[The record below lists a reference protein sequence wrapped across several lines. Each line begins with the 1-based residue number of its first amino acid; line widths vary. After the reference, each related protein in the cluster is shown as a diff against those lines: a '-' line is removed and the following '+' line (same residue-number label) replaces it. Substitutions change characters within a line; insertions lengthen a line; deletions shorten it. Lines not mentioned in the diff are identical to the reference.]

1 MNNIEHRSRISSA
14 SILNACAVALALA
27 CLLLATGC
35 DKLKARDNLNKG
47 VQAYKSARF
56 ETAIDYFKKAV
67 QLDPGL
73 VNARLYLATAYSQ
86 QYIPGADTPE
96 NNQFAQQAIDVYK
109 QILSGDTTKEQKLMA
124 LKGMASLYFG
134 MKKMDDAKQ
143 YHQQVLQLDPNDPD
157 TYYSIGVIDWTE
169 TYHDAAELKSK
180 EGLKVDDDIVKD
192 RKLAKL
198 CQAVKEKNEAKVNEG
213 IQMLNKALELRKD
226 YDDAM
231 AYLNLM
237 YRRKADIECGDEGAR
252 EADIKTA
259 QEWVDKTLQTKKEKA
274 ERAAGPGGITAE
286 PTR

>member
-1 MNNIEHRSRISSA
+1 MMKAEHASRALSRSLLR
-14 SILNACAVALALA
+14 ACAVVLAIGALMA
-27 CLLLATGC
+27 ATGC

-47 VQAYKSARF
+47 VQAYKNARF
-56 ETAIDYFKKAV
+56 EAAIDYFKKAV

-96 NNQFAQQAIDVYK
+96 NNQFANQAIDVYK
-109 QILSGDTTKEQKLMA
+109 QILSGDTTKDQKLMA
-124 LKGMASLYFG
+124 LKGMAALYFG

-157 TYYSIGVIDWTE
+157 TYYSIGVIDWTD
-169 TYHDAAELKSK
+169 TYHDAAEVKAK

-198 CQAVKEKNEAKVNEG
+198 CQAVKAKNEQKVNEG
-213 IQMLNKALELRKD
+213 IDMLKKALELRTD

-259 QEWVDKTLQTKKEKA
+259 QEWVDKTLATKKQKA

-286 PTR
+286 PTK